1 MSGVAEIFGEERDE
15 QLENA
20 SALLSTHYLDA
31 QLDKFVMEGWKLYG
45 TWNGI
50 LCVNCTG
57 SHFLTL

>member
-31 QLDKFVMEGWKLYG
+31 QLDKFVMEG
-45 TWNGI
+45 
-50 LCVNCTG
+50 
-57 SHFLTL
+57 